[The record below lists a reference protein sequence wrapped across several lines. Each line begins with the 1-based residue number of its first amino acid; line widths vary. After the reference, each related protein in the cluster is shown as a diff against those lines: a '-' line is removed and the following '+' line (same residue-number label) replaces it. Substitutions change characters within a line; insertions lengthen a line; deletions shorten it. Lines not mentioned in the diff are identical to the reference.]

1 MQYTIDIVVK
11 DFFYTIAWIFDEI
24 LFLPFDFLR
33 TLQFDSW
40 FLANIMSWFFLFLG
54 LLGVGYWIRELKQFD
69 DNGEEN
75 RDFTAHPFL

>member
-1 MQYTIDIVVK
+1 
-11 DFFYTIAWIFDEI
+11 
-24 LFLPFDFLR
+24 
-33 TLQFDSW
+33 
-40 FLANIMSWFFLFLG
+40 MSWFFLFLG